1 MLFLY
6 LLSGRPLLI
15 IAAIVPA
22 IWLLTYVY
30 KTDRLEK
37 ESGTMLKS
45 LVLRGIFATWVAIIL
60 ETVGGWIANM
70 LFPAGSL
77 AYNVFTYFVVVAFSE
92 EGAKYWFLKRRTW
105 KDPEFNCQFDGIVY
119 ACFVSLGFALWE
131 NVSYVL
137 QYGLG
142 TALVRAATAVP
153 GHACFGVFMGAW
165 YGLAK
170 RMDNDGKHAASS
182 VCRKLA
188 VITPALIHGCYD
200 FIATIDGPIIIFI
213 IFVAIMFL
221 AARSVIKRQA
231 AKDQYI

>member
-1 MLFLY
+1 MFFY

-22 IWLLTYVY
+22 IWLLSYVY
-30 KTDRLEK
+30 RTDRLEK
-37 ESGTMLKS
+37 ESGVLLLS
-45 LVLRGIFATWVAIIL
+45 LVVRGVFATIVAILL
-60 ETVGGWIANM
+60 ETIGGRLANS
-70 LFPAGSL
+70 LFVPDTV
-77 AYNVFTYFVVVAFSE
+77 AYNAFMYFIVVAFSE
-92 EGAKYWFLKRRTW
+92 EGAKYWFLKKRTW
-105 KDPEFNCQFDGIVY
+105 RSSEFNCQFDGVVY
-119 ACFVSLGFALWE
+119 SCFVSLGFALWE
-131 NVSYVL
+131 NISYVV

-170 RMDNDGKHAASS
+170 RLDNQGKRLASS
-182 VCRKLA
+182 TCRKLA
-188 VITPALIHGCYD
+188 VLSAALIHGLYD
-200 FIATIDGPIIIFI
+200 FIATSKGFGFTFL

-221 AARSVIKRQA
+221 VARTVIKRES